1 MLRAG
6 VVVKLCKMNQKISE
20 YINGCLKSGEHIS
33 SERKALLNHLVHYL
47 QNKHNRTQETHLIY
61 ICTHNSRRSH
71 FGQVWAQLAAAH
83 FGFHR
88 VKTFSGGTEATRVHA
103 NTIAAF
109 IRAGFEVKV
118 SGHAENP
125 NVDLHYG
132 EPKPMLCFSK
142 SYDHTA
148 NPQKDFAAIMTCSEA
163 EENCPF
169 IPGAE
174 FRLGTTYADPKAF
187 DGTTDQDKAYDER
200 CRQIATECL
209 YVFSKLKH

>member
-1 MLRAG
+1 
-6 VVVKLCKMNQKISE
+6 MNQKISV
-20 YINGCLKSGEHIS
+20 YLKRCLSAIEGITP
-33 SERKALLNHLVHYL
+33 ERKKQLDQLVAYL
-47 QNKHNRTQETHLIY
+47 QNKHHRAEETHLIY

-71 FGQVWAQLAAAH
+71 FGQVWAQLAAEY

-88 VKTFSGGTEATRVHA
+88 VKTFSGGTEVTRVHP

-109 IRAGFEVKV
+109 QRAGFEVKL
-118 SGHAENP
+118 SGTPDNP
-125 NVDLHYG
+125 NVELLYEG
-132 EPKPMLCFSK
+132 QQTLLCFSK
-142 SYDHTA
+142 EYHHSG

-187 DGTTDQDKAYDER
+187 DGSPEQNNAYDER
-200 CRQIATECL
+200 CAQIATECL